1 MELLF
6 GIGFLE
12 IKWVDVVDILAVTF
26 LLYQLYQLVRGTVA
40 LKIFSGFLSLYI
52 LFLFVQATQMELLTA
67 ILSQF
72 MGVGVIAALILF
84 QQEIRRFLLLIGN
97 SANFNDLSVFK
108 FFKQKSE
115 KPHNLNPLPIV
126 EAMKIM
132 GRERTGALIILSKS
146 SEMSNYITTGD
157 LIDAFVSKRLL
168 ISIFNKLSPLHDGAV
183 IIIDDR
189 IKAARCTLPVSENQQ
204 IPPSMGMRH
213 KAGIGISEV
222 TDTLVLLVSEQTGNM
237 AIAQNGKIYTEL
249 TSAEVRRRIDDYLQ
263 NKHQEQPKND
273 SQNVVI
279 LPKKT
284 PLKKKPIRRKKRIK
298 PK

>member
-1 MELLF
+1 MF

>member
-1 MELLF
+1 MF

-273 SQNVVI
+273 NQNVVI